1 MKIRGKLITAFFIMT
16 IIPIALIF
24 LCVTFILEKQSDLFA
39 TAYNLK
45 ASSYKQYDIILNP
58 VSFFYNISQADYR
71 TVNRLANNSPEKL
84 EDQDFL
90 KRSNKKLQA
99 RGSFLVV
106 VKDADYIFV
115 GDEKKFDSMET
126 LPLQGNYIESANHLT
141 YLEQTSSCIIK
152 ERTFYFDDNTLGQVF
167 LITDFSTMRP
177 RWEHA
182 VRDIVIAIFLIL
194 LTTGTLLVMWIYQS
208 ILRPLN
214 VLRLATMQIGTGNL
228 DEPIHV
234 TSADEIGQLCRD
246 FEEMRIRL
254 KSMVEERIQSEENSR
269 EIMSSISHDLKT
281 PITAIKGYTEGIIDG
296 VADTPEKQ
304 KKYLHTIY
312 AKANDIT
319 YLIDELSLFS
329 KVERN
334 SLAYNFVSVNLNNYF
349 TDCIEDVSLD
359 LESENMTIDYY
370 NNTNP
375 ATHILVDTEQLKR
388 VLHNIIGNAVKYND
402 KPNGHISIRI
412 EDVITQPSTPPL
424 YRQINEDGTD
434 VAPATDP
441 DEYIQVQIED
451 NGTGIAAKDLPHIF
465 DRFFRADASRNSSKR
480 GSGLGLAIVKMIIS
494 DHGGKVWAESIE
506 GVGSSFYF
514 TIKKDTAKEG
524 GTYEHNTDY

>member
-24 LCVTFILEKQSDLFA
+24 LCVSFILEKQNDILVD
-39 TAYNLK
+39 TYNMRGTG
-45 ASSYKQYDIILNP
+45 YHNYDIILNP
-58 VSFFYNISQADYR
+58 VSFFYNVALTDYQAI
-71 TVNRLANNSPEKL
+71 NKIANNSPDRLQDKEFLQRANDKLRTRGSYLIVVKNGEYYFIGDSNHFQKL
-84 EDQDFL
+84 E
-90 KRSNKKLQA
+90 N
-99 RGSFLVV
+99 
-106 VKDADYIFV
+106 I
-115 GDEKKFDSMET
+115 
-126 LPLQGNYIESANHLT
+126 PLQGAYDETASHLT
-141 YLEQTSSCIIK
+141 YIEQNSSSVIK
-152 ERTFYFDDNTLGQVF
+152 ERTFYFSDNTLGQVF
-167 LITDFSTMRP
+167 LVTNFSSIRP
-177 RWEHA
+177 RWLNA
-182 VRDIVIAIFLIL
+182 VKDIVLAILVIL
-194 LTTGTLLVMWIYQS
+194 FSTGTLLVIWIYQS

-214 VLRLATMQIGTGNL
+214 ILRLATMQIGAGNL
-228 DEPIHV
+228 KDPIPV
-234 TSADEIGQLCRD
+234 NSSDEIGQLCRD

-254 KSMVEERIQSEENSR
+254 KNMVEERIQSEENSR

-281 PITAIKGYTEGIIDG
+281 PITAIKGYTEGILDG

-304 KKYLHTIY
+304 QKYLHTIY

-319 YLIDELSLFS
+319 YLIDELSVFS

-334 SLAYNFVSVNLNNYF
+334 SLAYNFVSVNLDRYF

-370 NNTNP
+370 NATDKH
-375 ATHILVDTEQLKR
+375 THILVDTEQLKR

-412 EDVITQPSTPPL
+412 EDVASHPVVPPL
-424 YRQINEDGTD
+424 YRQIKEDGTD
-434 VAPATDP
+434 LVPPQVP
-441 DEYIQVQIED
+441 DEFIQIQIED
-451 NGTGIAAKDLPHIF
+451 NGPGIAAKDLPHIF

-514 TIKKDTAKEG
+514 TIKKDTSITVPKES
-524 GTYEHNTDY
+524 D